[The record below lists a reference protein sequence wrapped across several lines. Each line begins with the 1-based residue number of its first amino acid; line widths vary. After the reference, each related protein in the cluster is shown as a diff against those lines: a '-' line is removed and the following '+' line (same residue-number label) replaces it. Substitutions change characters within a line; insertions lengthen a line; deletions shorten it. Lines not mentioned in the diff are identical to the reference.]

1 MPDFARTSTKATGFS
16 RSPFSS
22 FKQQQRFANL
32 ARILKKILIGFAFLT
47 CSLFLSVA
55 IISFIFLR
63 LANWQRK
70 GTTSVAFL
78 TSEKSQVLK
87 QTTVLWV
94 DPEKNEISI
103 LDLPGDLSVHTPGSV
118 AYSLKALYGLY
129 AINHA
134 LPADFQKALARNIRI
149 DVPFFMVREGKTS
162 PSEMGLRRYVLGI
175 LLDNK
180 NPSLFPLADRFALL
194 WYVWF
199 SGASVKRLELPPSI
213 VASPQGL
220 DELSYDTFLQKNFLN
235 VNLKKEALSIAVVNA
250 SSQSRLASTLGRMFT
265 AFGLNILSVSDTP
278 NVQDLG
284 SIQVN
289 SGQLMSSETVG
300 VLGRYITGPVQVNPT
315 TTSEY
320 RADIVVFLGKKEAE
334 NFIP

>member
-16 RSPFSS
+16 RSPFAS
-22 FKQQQRFANL
+22 FKQQQRFASL
-32 ARILKKILIGFAFLT
+32 GRILKKSLIGF
-47 CSLFLSVA
+47 SLLSLSLLLSVA

-70 GTTSVAFL
+70 GTTGVAFL

-103 LDLPGDLSVHTPGSV
+103 LDLPGDFSVHTPGSV

-134 LPADFQKALARNIRI
+134 TPTDFQKALARNIRI
-149 DVPFFMVREGKTS
+149 DVPFFMVREGKLA
-162 PSEMGLRRYVLGI
+162 PNEMGLRRYVAG
-175 LLDNK
+175 LLFDTK
-180 NPSLFPLADRFALL
+180 DISLFSLADRFALL

-199 SGASVKRLELPPSI
+199 SGAGVKRLELPPSI
-213 VASPQGL
+213 ASSPQGF
-220 DELSYDTFLQKNFLN
+220 DDLSYDTFLQKNFLN
-235 VNLKKEALSIAVVNA
+235 VSLKKEALSIAVVNA
-250 SSQSRLASTLGRMFT
+250 STQSRLASTLGRMLT

-278 NVQDLG
+278 NAQDLG

-289 SGQLMSSETVG
+289 SGQIMSSETVS
-300 VLGRYITGPVQVNPT
+300 VLGRYITGPVVVNPT

-320 RADIVVFLGKKEAE
+320 RADIVVFLGKKEAS